1 MKKDQEITTTTTKMV
16 AVEMVVIVRKRVAAD
31 MIGTKIGNGVAAE
44 SIVENTKSQADIAV
58 EVGEGLAQNHIHII
72 HHLMTIQDLD
82 PDRLP
87 TKRNVRSR
95 NINTDVTEKTTVE
108 VVIGAEVIVKILMDK
123 EGAQHR
129 LLLHSAM

>member
-44 SIVENTKSQADIAV
+44 SIVENTKSQADIALEV
-58 EVGEGLAQNHIHII
+58 EEGLVQNHIHII
-72 HHLMTIQDLD
+72 HHLMTIRDLD

-87 TKRNVRSR
+87 TKRNVRS
-95 NINTDVTEKTTVE
+95 
-108 VVIGAEVIVKILMDK
+108 
-123 EGAQHR
+123 
-129 LLLHSAM
+129 